1 MKLRMNKTQTAL
13 AWSSWYIYAGIKTET
28 AAQLNAINIIF
39 IKGMSRNDLLNTL
52 TA

>member
-1 MKLRMNKTQTAL
+1 MNKTQMSL
-13 AWSSWYIYAGIKTET
+13 VDDSSFIYAGINTVT